1 MGGVAAVA
9 VAKWT
14 QLTGLGSSDG
24 GLNGLVIQHAE
35 GQKKMEGV
43 NLGGK
48 IHWTLMNR
56 SCVCDCVLEVSAG
69 QAVMIGPRR

>member
-9 VAKWT
+9 AAKWT

-24 GLNGLVIQHAE
+24 GLNGFVIQHAE

-43 NLGGK
+43 NFRGK
-48 IHWTLMNR
+48 MHRTLMNR
-56 SCVCDCVLEVSAG
+56 SCVCYCVLEVSAG